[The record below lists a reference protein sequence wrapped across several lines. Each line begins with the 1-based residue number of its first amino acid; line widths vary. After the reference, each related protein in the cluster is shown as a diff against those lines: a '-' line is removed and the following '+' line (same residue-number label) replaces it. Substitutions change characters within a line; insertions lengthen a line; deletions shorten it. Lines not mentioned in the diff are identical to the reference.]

1 MATNDFTDIK
11 VYWKLEVTTTFLPP
25 RMTTVQRDALTWVE
39 EGSVIYNTTTKVLNF
54 HNGTAWWA
62 V

>member
-1 MATNDFTDIK
+1 MQSEVTDIK
-11 VYWKLEVTTTFLPP
+11 VYWKAEVTTTFLPP
-25 RMTTVQRDALTWVE
+25 RMTTTQRDALAWVE

-54 HNGTAWWA
+54 YNGTAWWA